1 MQSAKKEIRQA
12 LTGYYSSEE
21 INVFARYLLEKIV
34 GVSSVGLLADWN
46 RTLTAEQREQ
56 FRQMTERLK
65 TYEPIQYI
73 LGECYF
79 SGLVFHV
86 RPGVLIPRPETEELV
101 LRIAEEWKGKEARLL
116 DIGTGS
122 GCIAIAIA
130 DRLPQCKV
138 SAWDISLEALDIA
151 RENAVLNN
159 LSIDLQQK
167 NILEEPL
174 GESFD
179 VIVSNP
185 PYVLEGEKEIMEPN
199 VLRYEPAIA
208 MFVPDADP
216 LLFYRRIATLA
227 LQALT
232 PEGTLYFEINQAYGK
247 ETKELLQTIGFSQ
260 VALVQDCFGKDRII
274 KAKR

>member
-12 LTGYYSSEE
+12 LAGYYSSEE
-21 INVFARYLLEKIV
+21 INVFVRYLLEKIV
-34 GVSSVGLLADWN
+34 GISSVKLLAEWD
-46 RTLTAEQREQ
+46 RTLTTEQREQ
-56 FRQMTERLK
+56 FRQMTGRLK
-65 TYEPIQYI
+65 NYEPIQYI
-73 LGECYF
+73 LEECNF
-79 SGLVFHV
+79 AGLVFHV

-101 LRIAEEWKGKEARLL
+101 LRIAEEWKGKEVRLL

-122 GCIAIAIA
+122 GCIAISLA

-138 SAWDISLEALDIA
+138 SAWDISAEALDIA
-151 RENAVLNN
+151 RENAVLN
-159 LSIDLQQK
+159 SVIIDFQQK
-167 NILEEPL
+167 NILEEPI
-174 GESFD
+174 GETFD

-185 PYVLEGEKEIMEPN
+185 PYVLEREKEVMEQN

-208 MFVPDADP
+208 LFVPDADP

-227 LQALT
+227 LHALT

-247 ETKELLQTIGFSQ
+247 ETTELLQTTGYSHVELIR
-260 VALVQDCFGKDRII
+260 DCFGKDRII

>member
-185 PYVLEGEKEIMEPN
+185 PYVLEGEKEVMEPN

-208 MFVPDADP
+208 LFVPDADP

>member
-12 LTGYYSSEE
+12 LAGYYSSEE

-34 GVSSVGLLADWN
+34 GVSSVRLLADWN

-101 LRIAEEWKGKEARLL
+101 MRIAEEWKGKEARLL

-122 GCIAIAIA
+122 GCIAIALA

-138 SAWDISLEALDIA
+138 SAWDISAEALDIA

-159 LSIDLQQK
+159 LSIDFQQK
-167 NILEEPL
+167 NILEEPI
-174 GESFD
+174 GETFD

-185 PYVLEGEKEIMEPN
+185 PYVLEGEKEVMEPN
-199 VLRYEPAIA
+199 VLRYEPAVA
-208 MFVPDADP
+208 LFVADADP

-232 PEGTLYFEINQAYGK
+232 PDGTLYFEINQAYGK

-260 VALVQDCFGKDRII
+260 VELVQDCFGKDRII

>member
-12 LTGYYSSEE
+12 LAGYYSSEE

-46 RTLTAEQREQ
+46 RTLTAEQQEQ

-65 TYEPIQYI
+65 AYEPIQYI

-122 GCIAIAIA
+122 GCIAIALA

-138 SAWDISLEALDIA
+138 SAWDISTDALDIA

-159 LSIDLQQK
+159 LSIDFQQK

-185 PYVLEGEKEIMEPN
+185 PYVLEGEKEVMEPN
-199 VLRYEPAIA
+199 VLRYEPAVA
-208 MFVPDADP
+208 LFVPDADP

-260 VALVQDCFGKDRII
+260 VELVQDCFGKDRII

>member
-12 LTGYYSSEE
+12 LAGYYSSEE

-65 TYEPIQYI
+65 AYEPIQYI

-101 LRIAEEWKGKEARLL
+101 LHIAEEWKGKEAHLL

-122 GCIAIAIA
+122 GCIAIALA

-138 SAWDISLEALDIA
+138 SAWDISAEALDIA

-159 LSIDLQQK
+159 LSIDFQQK

-185 PYVLEGEKEIMEPN
+185 PYVLEGEKEVMEPN
-199 VLRYEPAIA
+199 VLRYEPAVA
-208 MFVPDADP
+208 LFVPDADP

-260 VALVQDCFGKDRII
+260 VELFQDCFGKDRII

>member
-12 LTGYYSSEE
+12 LAGYYSSEE
-21 INVFARYLLEKIV
+21 INVFARYLLEKTV
-34 GVSSVGLLADWN
+34 GISSVKLLAEWD
-46 RTLTAEQREQ
+46 RKLTTEQQEQ
-56 FRQMTERLK
+56 IRQMTGRLK
-65 TYEPIQYI
+65 NYEPIQYI

-101 LRIAEEWKGKEARLL
+101 MHITDEWAGKEIRLL

-122 GCIAIAIA
+122 GCIAVSLAS
-130 DRLPQCKV
+130 RLPQCKV
-138 SAWDISLEALDIA
+138 SAWDISAEALEIA
-151 RENAVLNN
+151 RENAASNRVFV
-159 LSIDLQQK
+159 DFQQK
-167 NILEEPL
+167 NILEESI
-174 GESFD
+174 EETFD

-185 PYVLEGEKEIMEPN
+185 PYVLEREKKVMEQN
-199 VLRYEPAIA
+199 VLRYEPVVAL
-208 MFVPDADP
+208 FVPDADP

-227 LQALT
+227 LQALS

-247 ETKELLQTIGFSQ
+247 ETKELIHTTGFSQ
-260 VALVQDCFGKDRII
+260 VELVQDCFGKDRII

>member
-12 LTGYYSSEE
+12 LAGYYSSEE
-21 INVFARYLLEKIV
+21 INVFARYFLEKIV

-122 GCIAIAIA
+122 GCIAIALA

-138 SAWDISLEALDIA
+138 SAWDISAEALDIA

-159 LSIDLQQK
+159 LSIDFQQK
-167 NILEEPL
+167 NILEEPI
-174 GESFD
+174 GETFN

-185 PYVLEGEKEIMEPN
+185 PYVLEGEKDVMEPN
-199 VLRYEPAIA
+199 VLRYEPEIA
-208 MFVPDADP
+208 LFVPDADP

-247 ETKELLQTIGFSQ
+247 ETQELLQTIGFCQ
-260 VALVQDCFGKDRII
+260 VELVQDCFGKDRII

>member
-12 LTGYYSSEE
+12 LAGYYSSEE

-46 RTLTAEQREQ
+46 RTLTAEQQEQ

-65 TYEPIQYI
+65 AYEPIQYI

-122 GCIAIAIA
+122 GCIAIALA

-138 SAWDISLEALDIA
+138 SAWDISTDALDIA

-159 LSIDLQQK
+159 LSIDFQQK

-185 PYVLEGEKEIMEPN
+185 PYVLEGEKEVMEPN
-199 VLRYEPAIA
+199 VLRYEPAVA
-208 MFVPDADP
+208 LFVPDADP
-216 LLFYRRIATLA
+216 LLFYRRIASLA
-227 LQALT
+227 LQSLT
-232 PEGTLYFEINQAYGK
+232 PQGTLYFEINQAYGK

-260 VALVQDCFGKDRII
+260 VELVQDCFGKDRII

>member
-1 MQSAKKEIRQA
+1 MQSAKKEIRQTLA
-12 LTGYYSSEE
+12 GYYSSEE

-34 GVSSVGLLADWN
+34 GVSSVGLLADWD

-73 LGECYF
+73 LEECYF

-101 LRIAEEWKGKEARLL
+101 MRIAEEWKGKEARLL

-159 LSIDLQQK
+159 LSIDFQQK
-167 NILEEPL
+167 NILKESIEET
-174 GESFD
+174 FD

-185 PYVLEGEKEIMEPN
+185 PYVLEGEKEVMEPN

-208 MFVPDADP
+208 LFVPDADP

-227 LQALT
+227 LQALK

-247 ETKELLQTIGFSQ
+247 ETKELLQTIGFCQ
-260 VALVQDCFGKDRII
+260 VELVQDCFGKDRII